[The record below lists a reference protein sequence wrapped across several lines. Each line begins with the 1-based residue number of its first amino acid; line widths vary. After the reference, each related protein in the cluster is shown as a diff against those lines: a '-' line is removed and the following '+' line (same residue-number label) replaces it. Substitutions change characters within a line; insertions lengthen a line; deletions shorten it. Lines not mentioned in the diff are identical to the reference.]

1 MIAKAD
7 VFVFLDDVQ
16 FTSRDWRSRNQIKS
30 HDGLRWLT
38 IPVGSSRE
46 RKICEVDLPS
56 TTWMRSHND
65 IVSNAYKNSVNFDF
79 GMELLAEIYRPKFK
93 TLSEFNQHWIRY
105 IAVEVLGLSC
115 QFKDSRDLTNSGR
128 GSEKILS
135 ICKALNATNYLSG
148 PSASNYLQLETF
160 RESGIDVYYADYS
173 RLPIYNQ
180 LHGDFVPNLSI
191 LDLVFNE
198 NSDLSRFIE
207 IDMIKT

>member
-30 HDGLRWLT
+30 QDGLRWLT

-56 TTWMRSHND
+56 TTWMRSHHD
-65 IVSNAYKNSVNFDF
+65 IVSSAYKNSINFDF

-93 TLSEFNQHWIRY
+93 TLSEFNQYWIRY
-105 IAVEVLGLSC
+105 IAIEVLGLSC
-115 QFKDSRDLTNSGR
+115 QFKDSRDVPNSGR

-135 ICKALNATNYLSG
+135 ICKALNATKYLSG

-160 RESGIDVYYADYS
+160 RESDIDVYYADYS
-173 RLPIYNQ
+173 RLPLHNQ
-180 LHGDFVPNLSI
+180 LHGDFLPNLSI